1 MTENEK
7 RVGLDALHQ
16 CLHRVLPAVSLRSQ
30 SLPNTPQLRLWLLD
44 ELFPEQA
51 LEPEIVNRIM
61 EEPPYWSFCWAS
73 GQVLAEYLMAHPQWV
88 KDRCV
93 VDVGPGS
100 GVVAIAAAM
109 AGARKVIACDLD
121 ADALTAT
128 RVNALEND
136 VEVMLSQDLDSA
148 LAEADLVTA
157 ADILYDRENLPLLA
171 RFQAAGRVLLADS
184 RVPDLNP
191 RGYRLLG
198 QWQSC
203 TWPDLGESSE
213 YNGVRLFASE
223 PE

>member
-1 MTENEK
+1 MTSDPK
-7 RVGLDALHQ
+7 RVGLNALHQ
-16 CLHRVLPAVSLRSQ
+16 RLHRVLPNVKLTCQPLPQTPSLK
-30 SLPNTPQLRLWLLD
+30 LWLLD

-51 LEPEIVNRIM
+51 LEPGIVNAIM

-73 GQVLAEYLMAHPQWV
+73 GQVLAEYLIGHPQWV
-88 KDRCV
+88 KGRCV

-121 ADALTAT
+121 EDALTAT
-128 RVNALEND
+128 GVNAEENG
-136 VEVMLSQDLDSA
+136 VVIELSQDLESA
-148 LAEADLVTA
+148 LEEVDLVTA

-171 RFQAAGRVLLADS
+171 MFQKAERVLLADS
-184 RVPDLNP
+184 RVPDLDP
-191 RGYRLLG
+191 VGYQLLG
-198 QWQSC
+198 EWQSC

-223 PE
+223 P